1 MSMPKSALVECIGQ
15 KIRKLREQAGYTQDG
30 FAYHV
35 DISRGHYS
43 CIETGRFGASIE
55 KLTDIAIALNVPIN
69 DLFPAF
75 AELKKLRAK
84 DKK

>member
-1 MSMPKSALVECIGQ
+1 MSTPKSALVSYIGK
-15 KIRKLREQAGYTQDG
+15 KIRKLREDAGYTQDE
-30 FAYHV
+30 FAFLV

-55 KLTDIAIALNVPIN
+55 KLTDISIALGIPVG
-69 DLFPAF
+69 DLFPPLL
-75 AELKKLRAK
+75 ELKKLRIK